1 MRCFHCCLFVARA
14 NTNTVPFKSENIVGM
29 VGLSEKTAQGG
40 SSVTNTSRSAK
51 AFKLSEMDGGKEGGV
66 VGIL

>member
-1 MRCFHCCLFVARA
+1 
-14 NTNTVPFKSENIVGM
+14 M